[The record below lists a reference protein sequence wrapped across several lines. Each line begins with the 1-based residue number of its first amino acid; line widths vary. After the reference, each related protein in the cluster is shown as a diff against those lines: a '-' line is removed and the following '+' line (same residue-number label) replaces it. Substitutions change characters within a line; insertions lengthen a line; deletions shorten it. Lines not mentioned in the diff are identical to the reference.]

1 MLEKLVLQAVD
12 FTKLKCAFMIKNFKT
27 GKYVSYNENAMVPA
41 ASLIKIPIMA
51 EILRRVKAG
60 QLSLK
65 QRISVKE
72 ADKVPFSILSMLET
86 GNNYSINDLLTLMIV
101 QSDNT
106 AANILIDI
114 VGISAINE
122 LLNHLNLES
131 TILRRK
137 MMDFDARKAGKE
149 NFTNARDTARLLEL
163 LYRGEVVDETTS
175 AYIIEIMK
183 KQLDH
188 CMMRLYIPDET
199 VIAHKTGE
207 LDRLSHEAGIVYHE
221 YGDYIFVVL
230 IWDAAS
236 NNLARQSI
244 GQISK
249 TVYDYFREKSK

>member
-1 MLEKLVLQAVD
+1 MLEKLVFQVID
-12 FTKLKCAFMIKNFKT
+12 FTKLKCAFMIKNLKT
-27 GKYVSYNENAMVPA
+27 EKYVSYNENAVVPA

-65 QRISVKE
+65 QRILVKE

-86 GNNYSINDLLTLMIV
+86 GNTYSISDLLTLMIV

-114 VGISAINE
+114 AGISAINE
-122 LLNHLNLES
+122 LINHLNLES
-131 TILRRK
+131 TILQRK
-137 MMDFDARKAGKE
+137 MMDLTAGKTGRE
-149 NFTNARDTARLLEL
+149 NLTNGRDMVRLLEL

-175 AYIIEIMK
+175 AYMIEIMK

-188 CMMRLYIPDET
+188 RMMRLYIPDET

-207 LDRLSHEAGIVYHE
+207 LDRLNHEAGIVYHE

-230 IWDAAS
+230 IWDAVS